1 MESEEDDAPEEH
13 RECLCVLVRTRDCIQ
28 DRKAHTMRPRA
39 TSSYFQ
45 PRFLSKS
52 QGAGNGS
59 QEFLGINTMATRA
72 ESTAPKEK
80 KTERAVTRYSF
91 PWGICSR
98 RSVPSVG
105 REPFQASAGSRMK
118 DGLENQAYPD
128 SASKEKYSNTKHG
141 KSCGQ

>member
-1 MESEEDDAPEEH
+1 MESEEDDTPEEH
-13 RECLCVLVRTRDCIQ
+13 PERLCASVRGRKHIQ
-28 DRKAHTMRPRA
+28 ERKAHTMRPRA

-72 ESTAPKEK
+72 ASTAPKEK

-91 PWGICSR
+91 PRGICSR

-105 REPFQASAGSRMK
+105 SEPFQASASG
-118 DGLENQAYPD
+118 G
-128 SASKEKYSNTKHG
+128 TKTD
-141 KSCGQ
+141 

>member
-1 MESEEDDAPEEH
+1 MQPEEDDTPEEH
-13 RECLCVLVRTRDCIQ
+13 PERLCASGGRRNRIHE
-28 DRKAHTMRPRA
+28 RKVHTMRPRA

-72 ESTAPKEK
+72 ASTAPNEK

-91 PWGICSR
+91 PRGICSR

-105 REPFQASAGSRMK
+105 SEPFQALAGR
-118 DGLENQAYPD
+118 
-128 SASKEKYSNTKHG
+128 TKTD
-141 KSCGQ
+141 